1 MGQTMKHNINDKIPV
16 SVFIIAQNEEQ
27 HIARVIKSCQ
37 PFDEIIVVDSGS
49 TDNTKQIAESLGA
62 KVVHN
67 DWPGYAKQKQYAMSL
82 CKHDW
87 VLNLDADEELT
98 AEFIHAIK
106 SFIQQNEYVALKCR
120 RNDLFLGHFF
130 PRSIRLPTNTR
141 LFKKDYI
148 QYYLDNLVHEGPEIK
163 GKVKHTSAA
172 FKHYGYADIE
182 TLSKKYE
189 YYSTLKAQEKFN
201 KGKKPSRLKLLLVAP
216 LEFIRVYL
224 IYRYCF
230 AGLRGFIFA
239 KLAAHYAFLKE
250 SKLYS
255 YHRSHSHSEQ
265 KDSPKVDKH
274 D

>member
-1 MGQTMKHNINDKIPV
+1 MSENVSEKIPV
-16 SVFIIAQNEEQ
+16 SVFIITQNEEQ
-27 HIARVIKSCQ
+27 HIENVIKSCQ
-37 PFDEIIVVDSGS
+37 QFDEIIVVDSGS
-49 TDNTKQIAESLGA
+49 TDTTKQIAESLGA
-62 KVVHN
+62 KVIHN

-98 AEFIHAIK
+98 AEFIHEIK
-106 SFIQQNEYVALKCR
+106 NFIQQDEYIALKCR
-120 RNDLFLGHFF
+120 RNDFFLGHFF

-141 LFKKDYI
+141 LFKKDHI

-163 GKVKHTSAA
+163 GKIKHTPAA

-189 YYSTLKAQEKFN
+189 YYSSLKAQEKFN

-239 KLAAHYAFLKE
+239 KLSAQYAFLKE
-250 SKLYS
+250 AKLYS
-255 YHRSHSHSEQ
+255 YHQS
-265 KDSPKVDKH
+265 DKH
-274 D
+274 TYQKNAKQVNKHD

>member
-1 MGQTMKHNINDKIPV
+1 MNAKFPV
-16 SVFIIAQNEEQ
+16 SVFIIAQNEEE
-27 HIARVIKSCQ
+27 HIARVIKSCKN
-37 PFDEIIVVDSGS
+37 FDEIIVVDSGS
-49 TDNTKQIAESLGA
+49 SDNTRQIAEQLGA
-62 KVVHN
+62 KIVHN

-98 AEFIHAIK
+98 PEFISEIEL
-106 SFIQQNEYVALKCR
+106 FIQQDDYVALKCR
-120 RNDLFLGHFF
+120 RNDFFLSQFF
-130 PRSIRLPTNTR
+130 PTSIRLPTNTR
-141 LFKKDYI
+141 LFKKQQV

-163 GKVKHTSAA
+163 GKIKHTSAA
-172 FKHYGYADIE
+172 FKHYGYSDIE
-182 TLSKKYE
+182 TLNKKYE

-216 LEFIRVYL
+216 LEFIRVYI
-224 IYRYCF
+224 IYRYCL

-239 KLAAHYAFLKE
+239 KLSAHYAFLKE

-255 YHRSHSHSEQ
+255 YYHSSEQ
-265 KDSPKVDKH
+265 NPKRSENH

>member
-1 MGQTMKHNINDKIPV
+1 MSQNTNKKIPV
-16 SVFIIAQNEEQ
+16 SVFIITQNEEQ
-27 HIARVIKSCQ
+27 HIARAINSCQ
-37 PFDEIIVVDSGS
+37 DFDEVIVVDSGS
-49 TDNTKQIAESLGA
+49 NDDTKTIAESLGA

-82 CKHDW
+82 CKHEW

-98 AEFIHAIK
+98 SEVISDFKRLIESEQYDFI
-106 SFIQQNEYVALKCR
+106 KCF
-120 RNDLFLGHFF
+120 RNDLFLGMFF
-130 PRSIRLPTNTR
+130 PRWIHLPNNHR
-141 LFKKDYI
+141 LFKKSSA
-148 QYYLDNLVHEGPEIK
+148 QYRINDLVHEGPDFNGRE
-163 GKVKHTSAA
+163 GKSNYY
-172 FKHYGYADIE
+172 FNHYGYADIE
-182 TLSKKYE
+182 TLNQKYE

-255 YHRSHSHSEQ
+255 YHRSHTHSEQ
-265 KDSPKVDKH
+265 KAFPKVDKH

>member
-1 MGQTMKHNINDKIPV
+1 MGQTMNHNINDKIPV

-27 HIARVIKSCQ
+27 HIARVIKGCQ

-49 TDNTKQIAESLGA
+49 ADNTKQIAESLGA
-62 KVVHN
+62 RVVHN
-67 DWPGYAKQKQYAMSL
+67 DWQGYAKQKQYAMSL
-82 CKHDW
+82 CKHEW

-141 LFKKDYI
+141 LFKKDNI

-172 FKHYGYADIE
+172 FRHYGYADIE

-265 KDSPKVDKH
+265 KDSPKVDTH

>member
-1 MGQTMKHNINDKIPV
+1 MNQKISV

-37 PFDEIIVVDSGS
+37 DFDEIIVVDSGS

-62 KVVHN
+62 KVMHN
-67 DWPGYAKQKQYAMSL
+67 DWPGYARQKQYAMSL

-98 AEFIHAIK
+98 FDFIEVTK
-106 SFIQQNEYVALKCR
+106 TFIQQSNYVALKCR
-120 RNDLFLGHFF
+120 RNDWFLGKFF
-130 PRSIRLPTNTR
+130 PTSIRLPTNTR
-141 LFKKDYI
+141 LFKKQHI
-148 QYYLDNLVHEGPEIK
+148 QYYLDNLVHEGPKIN
-163 GKVKHTSAA
+163 GKIKHTSVY

-182 TLSKKYE
+182 TLNKKYE
-189 YYSTLKAQEKFN
+189 YYSTLKAKEKFN
-201 KGKKPSRLKLLLVAP
+201 KGKKPSPLKLLLVAP
-216 LEFIRVYL
+216 LEFIRVYF

-255 YHRSHSHSEQ
+255 YYQSQNSKRSEH
-265 KDSPKVDKH
+265 H

>member
-1 MGQTMKHNINDKIPV
+1 MNSKIPV
-16 SVFIIAQNEEQ
+16 SVFIIAQNEAQ
-27 HIARVIKSCQ
+27 HIARVIKSCKD
-37 PFDEIIVVDSGS
+37 FNEVIVVDSGS
-49 TDNTKQIAESLGA
+49 TDDTKIIAEALGA

-67 DWPGYAKQKQYAMSL
+67 DWSGYARQKQYAMSL
-82 CKHDW
+82 CQHDW

-98 AEFIHAIK
+98 FDFIEVIKTFIPQSEF
-106 SFIQQNEYVALKCR
+106 VALKCR
-120 RNDLFLGHFF
+120 RNDWFIGKFF
-130 PRSIRLPTNTR
+130 PPSIRLPTNTR
-141 LFKKDYI
+141 LFKKDCV

-163 GKVKHTSAA
+163 GKIKHTSVY

-182 TLSKKYE
+182 ILNKKYE

-216 LEFIRVYL
+216 LEFIRVYFV
-224 IYRYCF
+224 YRYCF

-255 YHRSHSHSEQ
+255 YHRSHTHSEQ
-265 KDSPKVDKH
+265 KDSYKVDKH